1 MTATTP
7 FFSIITATCNAAETL
22 PILLASLSEQHCR
35 DFELVVQDARSSDG
49 TLALLERASG
59 IPAIELLSERDS
71 GIYDAWNRAVAR
83 ARGQWLLFLGSD
95 DRLSDADVL
104 GKTAGIL
111 RQTAA
116 GICFAAGS
124 VRMLDARGQCRL
136 QSTPVLD
143 GGPERMRHIA
153 PAGFPGL
160 FIRKELATANPFDTD
175 LRISADYDFLCRTW
189 ADEKAITLP
198 YMVAVMLEGG
208 ISSRPENQFSA
219 AWENARVA
227 ARHFSGVWTPRRARM
242 LCKAGLVSSAFRL
255 LGPDRGAT
263 LLDTLR
269 RWRGLPPCWK
279 RDAS

>member
-1 MTATTP
+1 MTATVP

-22 PILLASLSEQHCR
+22 PVLLASLSEQHCR

-104 GKTAGIL
+104 GKTAELL
-111 RQTAA
+111 RQAAA

-124 VRMLDARGQCRL
+124 VRMLDARGRCRF
-136 QSTPVLD
+136 QSTPVLH
-143 GGPERMRHIA
+143 GGKARLAYEP
-153 PAGFPGL
+153 PAAFPGIV
-160 FIRKELATANPFDTD
+160 IRREVAAAHPFDTS

-189 ADEKAITLP
+189 QDSRAIALP
-198 YMVAVMLEGG
+198 FEVCVMLEGG
-208 ISSRPENQFSA
+208 ISSRPENQFAA

-242 LCKAGLVSSAFRL
+242 LCKAGLVSYAFRL
-255 LGPDRGAT
+255 LGRAKAAAF
-263 LLDTLR
+263 LDAVR
-269 RWRGLPPCWK
+269 KWRGLPPCWR
-279 RDAS
+279 RDAP

>member
-1 MTATTP
+1 
-7 FFSIITATCNAAETL
+7 
-22 PILLASLSEQHCR
+22 
-35 DFELVVQDARSSDG
+35 
-49 TLALLERASG
+49 
-59 IPAIELLSERDS
+59 
-71 GIYDAWNRAVAR
+71 
-83 ARGQWLLFLGSD
+83 
-95 DRLSDADVL
+95 
-104 GKTAGIL
+104 
-111 RQTAA
+111 
-116 GICFAAGS
+116 
-124 VRMLDARGQCRL
+124 MLDARGQCRL

-153 PAGFPGL
+153 PAAFPGL
-160 FIRKELATANPFDTD
+160 FIRKELAIANPFDTD

-208 ISSRPENQFSA
+208 ISSRPENQFAA

-269 RWRGLPPCWK
+269 RWRGVPPCWK
-279 RDAS
+279 R